1 MPFGVRVFAKPSSLA
16 RRTLSCLSFSRSN
29 GVIVRS
35 LMVCSRLQKCSAIP
49 DLSNFLLIMSRLCE
63 SPFQSSACLSD
74 VLAVLVSVVKQRL
87 HCNA

>member
-1 MPFGVRVFAKPSSLA
+1 MPSQALWPVEHSLVCRSVAVTVF
-16 RRTLSCLSFSRSN
+16 
-29 GVIVRS
+29 IVRS